1 MDLENGLQV
10 FVGNLYLTCPQPKL
24 AMGMPPH
31 SDHGLLSLVTQNGIG
46 GFQLQQ
52 NGMWVNANS
61 NAIPNSF
68 LVKIADQLEVQ
79 HFSFIVLIFNVP
91 GFFFFFL
98 FYNHFVDLRYSC
110 FFFEVLRIFWSF

>member
-1 MDLENGLQV
+1 MVRELLKAISKSLGSEPCYIEKAMDLENGLQV
-10 FVGNLYLTCPQPKL
+10 FVGNLCLTCPQPKL

-31 SDHGLLSLVTQNGIG
+31 SDHGLLSLVTQNGIN

-79 HFSFIVLIFNVP
+79 P
-91 GFFFFFL
+91 FFL
-98 FYNHFVDLRYSC
+98 YCANF
-110 FFFEVLRIFWSF
+110 